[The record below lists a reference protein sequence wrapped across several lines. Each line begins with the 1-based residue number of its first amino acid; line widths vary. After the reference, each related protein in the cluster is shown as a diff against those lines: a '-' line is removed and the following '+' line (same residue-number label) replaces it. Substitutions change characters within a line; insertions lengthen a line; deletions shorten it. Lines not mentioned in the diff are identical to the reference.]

1 MKNRYF
7 NTFIH
12 KTPSVDKEDGKEVK
26 ATKIC
31 ISKFPSEILFDL
43 IHYVRNHWEGGYKG
57 VLFVKEGI
65 RLHHRVFTNSIDAQ
79 NCIFE
84 EQMEFDNCI
93 FEEQTEFDKSS
104 FLSDISFKRSI
115 FRGSDFKSISFR
127 EVTFGGD
134 EIDFCLTEFYSG
146 DFSKAIF
153 KENSSIVDFKGA
165 KLYNVT
171 FNEAQFK
178 RTVSFEKLENPTEIK
193 STKFERAIF
202 SKQTNFHNVLFYD
215 DISFQNTIFRGKTY
229 FLNITSKKI
238 SENTINGKEK
248 EFSFNGAKF
257 QNETYFSGNNYI
269 ELNFS
274 EGEFG
279 VKDEDI
285 SISFSNAKFYENIRF
300 HHCDFYSS
308 INFENTTFEKLVDFH
323 GAIFCKA
330 QPFHFTD
337 FSEEAIFA
345 NVKFKKEVQFLYCKI
360 KPDSYIRFESSIFER
375 GLEIS
380 RSNFR
385 RNINFWDI
393 TIDKEGEQEIFR
405 NLNNQH
411 YKDIKY
417 IDDFGKYRTKK
428 EVPMVYRQIRET
440 YRIIKDNFYA
450 QNNRIEGLKFYEK
463 EMSVYLEEKRFSKTK
478 EKQKYKSN
486 FYGNLK
492 DNNIFYVLLAIIVVS
507 MSLWVYCKFLLFY
520 ITLIISFVLVL
531 VERWYKNKEKLK
543 TKNSLKQNNYFSF
556 IFLIIG
562 IIFYLIWIYEAMNTI
577 HYFVISYIFLFFSAV
592 FLYFYQERDRIILWL
607 NKNSNSFGTDWVVGI
622 NFTLLIALISSM
634 IILSMTPHIVFSFDT
649 EGIENFIRTLVE
661 ILNITE
667 WADIKIL
674 NKEPNTW
681 QYILMFFSRI
691 FIGYGYYQTIQ
702 AFRKFGKS

>member
-65 RLHHRVFTNSIDAQ
+65 KLHHRVFTNSIDAQ
-79 NCIFE
+79 NCVFE
-84 EQMEFDNCI
+84 EQAEFYNCI
-93 FEEQTEFDKSS
+93 FEEHTEFDKSS

-115 FRGSDFKSISFR
+115 FRGGVFKSISFR
-127 EVTFGGD
+127 EVTFEGD
-134 EIDFCLTEFYSG
+134 EIDFCLTEIYSG
-146 DFSKAIF
+146 DFSKANF

-202 SKQTNFHNVLFYD
+202 SKQANFHNVLFYD

-238 SENTINGKEK
+238 SENTINKEK

-257 QNETYFSGNNYI
+257 QNETYFNGNNYI

-274 EGEFG
+274 EVEFG
-279 VKDEDI
+279 VKDKDVT
-285 SISFSNAKFYENIRF
+285 ISFSNAKFYESIRF

-323 GAIFCKA
+323 AAIFCEA

-337 FSEEAIFA
+337 FSAEAIFA

-417 IDDFGKYRTKK
+417 IDDFGKYPTK

-440 YRIIKDNFYA
+440 YRIIKDDFYA

-463 EMSVYLEEKRFSKTK
+463 EMSVYLEEKRLSKTK
-478 EKQKYKSN
+478 KEEKHESNCYKK
-486 FYGNLK
+486 FKGDK
-492 DNNIFYVLLAIIVVS
+492 IFYSLIIIMVITII
-507 MSLWVYCKFLLFY
+507 LWGCYKYFIFY
-520 ITLIISFVLVL
+520 IILIISFVLVL

-543 TKNSLKQNNYFSF
+543 TKNPLKQNNYFSF

-674 NKEPNTW
+674 NKEPNTR

-702 AFRKFGKS
+702 AFRKFGKL

>member
-1 MKNRYF
+1 MKNKNRHF
-7 NTFIH
+7 NTFID
-12 KTPSVDKEDGKEVK
+12 KVTPKDKNEP
-26 ATKIC
+26 KIC
-31 ISKFPSEILFDL
+31 ISRFPSEILFDL

-146 DFSKAIF
+146 DFSKAVF
-153 KENSSIVDFKGA
+153 KENSFIVDFKGA

-202 SKQTNFHNVLFYD
+202 SKQANFHNVLFYD
-215 DISFQNTIFRGKTY
+215 DISFQNAIFTGKTY
-229 FLNITSKKI
+229 FFNITSKKI
-238 SENTINGKEK
+238 SEDTTNGKEK
-248 EFSFNGAKF
+248 EFTFKGAKF

-285 SISFSNAKFYENIRF
+285 TISFSNAKFYENIRF

-308 INFENTTFEKLVDFH
+308 INFENTTFEKLVDFYL
-323 GAIFCKA
+323 AIFHNE
-330 QPFHFTD
+330 QQFLRTD
-337 FSEEAIFA
+337 FFGTCIFSG
-345 NVKFKKEVQFLYCKI
+345 VTFEKEVQFLYNKV
-360 KPDSYIRFESSIFER
+360 KSDSYLNFESSIFSR
-375 GLEIS
+375 CIDIS
-380 RSNFR
+380 RANFR
-385 RNINFWDI
+385 CTINFWNI
-393 TIDKEGEQEIFR
+393 KIEGIENIQTY
-405 NLNNQH
+405 Q
-411 YKDIKY
+411 KY
-417 IDDFGKYRTKK
+417 IDDFGKYPRDKK
-428 EVPMVYRQIRET
+428 NITPTTYSKIRET
-440 YRIIKDNFYA
+440 FRIIKSNFYME
-450 QNNRIEGLKFYEK
+450 NNKIEGLNMYKN
-463 EMSVYLEEKRFSKTK
+463 EMSVYQREQFSLLGYNRLDKILYTIRQNIK
-478 EKQKYKSN
+478 IKYIFFSV
-486 FYGNLK
+486 FFIFFLYFNLK
-492 DNNIFYVLLAIIVVS
+492 MILNNENKFLITYLLFFALPISFI
-507 MSLWVYCKFLLFY
+507 LLFY
-520 ITLIISFVLVL
+520 I
-531 VERWYKNKEKLK
+531 KD
-543 TKNSLKQNNYFSF
+543 
-556 IFLIIG
+556 IFL
-562 IIFYLIWIYEAMNTI
+562 LLLNR
-577 HYFVISYIFLFFSAV
+577 IS
-592 FLYFYQERDRIILWL
+592 
-607 NKNSNSFGTDWVVGI
+607 NKFGTDWIRGVSFIVIMGVITSYILLKKSYNFWSFEPYNLKAWEESVAFFLNVI
-622 NFTLLIALISSM
+622 NIVDMKPFDNGVKSANGLIQLVQDNDFNN
-634 IILSMTPHIVFSFDT
+634 IIL
-649 EGIENFIRTLVE
+649 FIG
-661 ILNITE
+661 
-667 WADIKIL
+667 
-674 NKEPNTW
+674 
-681 QYILMFFSRI
+681 RI

>member
-1 MKNRYF
+1 MKNKNRHF
-7 NTFIH
+7 NTFID
-12 KTPSVDKEDGKEVK
+12 KVTPKDKKEP
-26 ATKIC
+26 KIC
-31 ISKFPSEILFDL
+31 ISRFPSEILFDL

-146 DFSKAIF
+146 DFSKAVF
-153 KENSSIVDFKGA
+153 KENSFIVDFKGA

-202 SKQTNFHNVLFYD
+202 SKQANFHNVLFYD
-215 DISFQNTIFRGKTY
+215 DISFQNAIFTGKTY
-229 FLNITSKKI
+229 FFNITSKKI
-238 SENTINGKEK
+238 SEDTTNGKEK
-248 EFSFNGAKF
+248 EFTFKGAKF

-285 SISFSNAKFYENIRF
+285 TISFSNAKFYENIRF

-308 INFENTTFEKLVDFH
+308 INFENTTFEKLVDFYL
-323 GAIFCKA
+323 AIFHNE
-330 QPFHFTD
+330 QQFLRTD
-337 FSEEAIFA
+337 FFGTCIFSG
-345 NVKFKKEVQFLYCKI
+345 VTFEKEVQFLYNKV
-360 KPDSYIRFESSIFER
+360 KSDSYLNFESSIFSR
-375 GLEIS
+375 CIDIS
-380 RSNFR
+380 RANFR
-385 RNINFWDI
+385 CTINFWNI
-393 TIDKEGEQEIFR
+393 KIEGIENIQTY
-405 NLNNQH
+405 Q
-411 YKDIKY
+411 KY
-417 IDDFGKYRTKK
+417 IDDFGKYPRDKK
-428 EVPMVYRQIRET
+428 NITPTTYSKIRET
-440 YRIIKDNFYA
+440 FRIIKSNFYME
-450 QNNRIEGLKFYEK
+450 NNKIEGLNMYKN
-463 EMSVYLEEKRFSKTK
+463 EMSVYQREQFSLLGYNRLDKILYIIRQNIK
-478 EKQKYKSN
+478 IKYIFFSV
-486 FYGNLK
+486 FFIFFGYFNLK
-492 DNNIFYVLLAIIVVS
+492 MILNNESKFFIIYIIFFALPISFI
-507 MSLWVYCKFLLFY
+507 LLFY
-520 ITLIISFVLVL
+520 I
-531 VERWYKNKEKLK
+531 K
-543 TKNSLKQNNYFSF
+543 
-556 IFLIIG
+556 
-562 IIFYLIWIYEAMNTI
+562 
-577 HYFVISYIFLFFSAV
+577 
-592 FLYFYQERDRIILWL
+592 DIILLLL
-607 NKNSNSFGTDWVVGI
+607 NRISNKFGTDWIRGVSFIVIMGVITSYILLKKSYNFWSFEPYNLKAWEESVAFFLNVI
-622 NFTLLIALISSM
+622 NIVDMKPFDNGVKSANGLIQLVQDNDFNN
-634 IILSMTPHIVFSFDT
+634 IIL
-649 EGIENFIRTLVE
+649 FIG
-661 ILNITE
+661 
-667 WADIKIL
+667 
-674 NKEPNTW
+674 
-681 QYILMFFSRI
+681 RI

>member
-1 MKNRYF
+1 MKNKNRHF
-7 NTFIH
+7 NTFID
-12 KTPSVDKEDGKEVK
+12 KVTPKDKNEP
-26 ATKIC
+26 KIC
-31 ISKFPSEILFDL
+31 ISRFPSEILFDL

-146 DFSKAIF
+146 DFSKAVF
-153 KENSSIVDFKGA
+153 KENSFIVDFKGA

-202 SKQTNFHNVLFYD
+202 SKQANFHNVLFYD
-215 DISFQNTIFRGKTY
+215 DISFQNAIFTGKTY
-229 FLNITSKKI
+229 FFNITSKKI
-238 SENTINGKEK
+238 SEDTTNGKEK
-248 EFSFNGAKF
+248 EFTFKGAKF

-285 SISFSNAKFYENIRF
+285 TISFSNAKFYENIRF

-308 INFENTTFEKLVDFH
+308 INFENTTFEKLVDFYL
-323 GAIFCKA
+323 AIFHNE
-330 QPFHFTD
+330 QQFLRTD
-337 FSEEAIFA
+337 FFGTCIFSG
-345 NVKFKKEVQFLYCKI
+345 VTFEKEVQFLYNKV
-360 KPDSYIRFESSIFER
+360 KSDSYLNFESSIFSR
-375 GLEIS
+375 CIDIS
-380 RSNFR
+380 RANFR
-385 RNINFWDI
+385 CTINFWNI
-393 TIDKEGEQEIFR
+393 KIEGIENIQTY
-405 NLNNQH
+405 Q
-411 YKDIKY
+411 KY
-417 IDDFGKYRTKK
+417 IDDFGKYPRDKK
-428 EVPMVYRQIRET
+428 NITPTTYSKIRET
-440 YRIIKDNFYA
+440 FRIIKSNFYME
-450 QNNRIEGLKFYEK
+450 NNKIEGLNMYKN
-463 EMSVYLEEKRFSKTK
+463 EMSVYQREQFSLLGYNRLDKILYIIRQNIK
-478 EKQKYKSN
+478 IKYIFFSV
-486 FYGNLK
+486 FFIFFGYFNLK
-492 DNNIFYVLLAIIVVS
+492 MILNNESKFFIIYILFFALPIS
-507 MSLWVYCKFLLFY
+507 FILLFY
-520 ITLIISFVLVL
+520 I
-531 VERWYKNKEKLK
+531 K
-543 TKNSLKQNNYFSF
+543 
-556 IFLIIG
+556 
-562 IIFYLIWIYEAMNTI
+562 
-577 HYFVISYIFLFFSAV
+577 
-592 FLYFYQERDRIILWL
+592 DIILLLL
-607 NKNSNSFGTDWVVGI
+607 NRISNKFGTDWIRGVSFIVIMGVITSYILLKKSYNFWSFEPYNLKAWEESVAFFLNVI
-622 NFTLLIALISSM
+622 NIVDMKPFDNGVKSANGLIQLVQDNDFNN
-634 IILSMTPHIVFSFDT
+634 IIL
-649 EGIENFIRTLVE
+649 FIG
-661 ILNITE
+661 
-667 WADIKIL
+667 
-674 NKEPNTW
+674 
-681 QYILMFFSRI
+681 RI

>member
-1 MKNRYF
+1 MKNKNRHF
-7 NTFIH
+7 NTFID
-12 KTPSVDKEDGKEVK
+12 KVTPKDKNEP
-26 ATKIC
+26 KIC
-31 ISKFPSEILFDL
+31 ISRFPSEILFDL

-146 DFSKAIF
+146 DFSKAVF
-153 KENSSIVDFKGA
+153 KENSFIVDFKGA

-202 SKQTNFHNVLFYD
+202 SKQANFHNVLFYD
-215 DISFQNTIFRGKTY
+215 DISFQNAIFTGKTY
-229 FLNITSKKI
+229 FFNITSKKI
-238 SENTINGKEK
+238 SEDTTNGKEK
-248 EFSFNGAKF
+248 EFTFKGAKF

-285 SISFSNAKFYENIRF
+285 TISFSNAKFYENIRF

-308 INFENTTFEKLVDFH
+308 INFENTTFEKLVDFYL
-323 GAIFCKA
+323 AIFHNE
-330 QPFHFTD
+330 QQFLRTD
-337 FSEEAIFA
+337 FFGTCIFSG
-345 NVKFKKEVQFLYCKI
+345 VTFEKEVQFLYNKV
-360 KPDSYIRFESSIFER
+360 KSDSYLNFESSIFSR
-375 GLEIS
+375 CIDIS
-380 RSNFR
+380 RANFR
-385 RNINFWDI
+385 CTINFWNI
-393 TIDKEGEQEIFR
+393 KIEGIENIQTY
-405 NLNNQH
+405 Q
-411 YKDIKY
+411 KY
-417 IDDFGKYRTKK
+417 IDDFGKYPRDKK
-428 EVPMVYRQIRET
+428 NITPTTYSKIRET
-440 YRIIKDNFYA
+440 FRIIKSNFYL
-450 QNNRIEGLKFYEK
+450 QNNKIEGLNMYKN
-463 EMSVYLEEKRFSKTK
+463 EMSVYQREQFSLLGYNRLDKILYIIRQNIK
-478 EKQKYKSN
+478 IKYIFFSV
-486 FYGNLK
+486 FFIFFGYFNLK
-492 DNNIFYVLLAIIVVS
+492 MILNNESKFFIIYILFFALPIS
-507 MSLWVYCKFLLFY
+507 FILLFY
-520 ITLIISFVLVL
+520 I
-531 VERWYKNKEKLK
+531 K
-543 TKNSLKQNNYFSF
+543 
-556 IFLIIG
+556 
-562 IIFYLIWIYEAMNTI
+562 
-577 HYFVISYIFLFFSAV
+577 
-592 FLYFYQERDRIILWL
+592 DIILLLL
-607 NKNSNSFGTDWVVGI
+607 NRISNKFGTDWIRGVSFIVIMGVITSYILLKKSYNFWSFEPYNLKAWEESVAFFLNVI
-622 NFTLLIALISSM
+622 NIVDMKPFDNGVKSANGLIQLVQDNDFNN
-634 IILSMTPHIVFSFDT
+634 IIL
-649 EGIENFIRTLVE
+649 FIG
-661 ILNITE
+661 
-667 WADIKIL
+667 
-674 NKEPNTW
+674 
-681 QYILMFFSRI
+681 RI

>member
-1 MKNRYF
+1 MKNKNRHF
-7 NTFIH
+7 NTFID
-12 KTPSVDKEDGKEVK
+12 KVTPKDKNEP
-26 ATKIC
+26 KIC
-31 ISKFPSEILFDL
+31 ISRFPSEILFDL

-153 KENSSIVDFKGA
+153 KENSSIVDFRGA

-202 SKQTNFHNVLFYD
+202 SKQANFHNVLFYD

-238 SENTINGKEK
+238 SENTIIGREK

-257 QNETYFSGNNYI
+257 QSETYFNGNNYI

-274 EGEFG
+274 EVEFG
-279 VKDEDI
+279 VKDKDVT
-285 SISFSNAKFYENIRF
+285 ISFSNAKFYESIRF

-323 GAIFCKA
+323 GAIFFEA

-360 KPDSYIRFESSIFER
+360 KPDSYIRFENSIFER

-417 IDDFGKYRTKK
+417 IDDFGKYPTK

-440 YRIIKDNFYA
+440 YRIIKDDFYA

-463 EMSVYLEEKRFSKTK
+463 EMSVYLEEKRLSKTK
-478 EKQKYKSN
+478 KEEKHESNCYKK
-486 FYGNLK
+486 FKGDK
-492 DNNIFYVLLAIIVVS
+492 IFYSLIIIMVITII
-507 MSLWVYCKFLLFY
+507 LWGCYKYFIFY
-520 ITLIISFVLVL
+520 IILIISFVLVL

-543 TKNSLKQNNYFSF
+543 TKNPLKQNNYFSF

>member
-1 MKNRYF
+1 MKNKNRHF
-7 NTFIH
+7 NTFID
-12 KTPSVDKEDGKEVK
+12 KVTPKDKNEP
-26 ATKIC
+26 KIC
-31 ISKFPSEILFDL
+31 ISRFPSEILFDL

-146 DFSKAIF
+146 DFSKAVF
-153 KENSSIVDFKGA
+153 KENSFIVDFKGA

-202 SKQTNFHNVLFYD
+202 SKQANFHNVLFYD
-215 DISFQNTIFRGKTY
+215 DISFQNPIFTGKTY
-229 FLNITSKKI
+229 FFNITSKKI
-238 SENTINGKEK
+238 SEDTTNGKEK
-248 EFSFNGAKF
+248 EFTFKGAKF

-285 SISFSNAKFYENIRF
+285 TISFSNAKFYENIRF

-308 INFENTTFEKLVDFH
+308 INFENTTFEKLVDFYL
-323 GAIFCKA
+323 AIFHNE
-330 QPFHFTD
+330 QQFLRTD
-337 FSEEAIFA
+337 FFGTCIFSG
-345 NVKFKKEVQFLYCKI
+345 VTFEKEVQFLYNKV
-360 KPDSYIRFESSIFER
+360 KSDSYLNFESSIFSR
-375 GLEIS
+375 CIDIS
-380 RSNFR
+380 RANFR
-385 RNINFWDI
+385 CTINFWNI
-393 TIDKEGEQEIFR
+393 KIEGIENIQTY
-405 NLNNQH
+405 Q
-411 YKDIKY
+411 KY
-417 IDDFGKYRTKK
+417 IDDFGKYPRDKK
-428 EVPMVYRQIRET
+428 NITPTTYSKIRET
-440 YRIIKDNFYA
+440 FRIIKSNFYME
-450 QNNRIEGLKFYEK
+450 NNKIEGLNMYKN
-463 EMSVYLEEKRFSKTK
+463 EMSVYQREQFSLLGYNRLDKILYIIRQNIK
-478 EKQKYKSN
+478 IKYIFFSV
-486 FYGNLK
+486 FFIFFGYFNLK
-492 DNNIFYVLLAIIVVS
+492 MILNNESKFFIIYILFFALPIS
-507 MSLWVYCKFLLFY
+507 FILLFY
-520 ITLIISFVLVL
+520 I
-531 VERWYKNKEKLK
+531 K
-543 TKNSLKQNNYFSF
+543 
-556 IFLIIG
+556 
-562 IIFYLIWIYEAMNTI
+562 
-577 HYFVISYIFLFFSAV
+577 
-592 FLYFYQERDRIILWL
+592 DIILLLL
-607 NKNSNSFGTDWVVGI
+607 NRISNKFGTDWIRGVSFIVIMGVITSYILLKKSYNFWSFEPYNLKAWEESVAFFLNVI
-622 NFTLLIALISSM
+622 NIVDMKPFDNGVKSANGLIQLVQDNDFNN
-634 IILSMTPHIVFSFDT
+634 IIL
-649 EGIENFIRTLVE
+649 FIG
-661 ILNITE
+661 
-667 WADIKIL
+667 
-674 NKEPNTW
+674 
-681 QYILMFFSRI
+681 RI

>member
-1 MKNRYF
+1 MKNKNRHF
-7 NTFIH
+7 NTFID
-12 KTPSVDKEDGKEVK
+12 KVTPKDKKEP
-26 ATKIC
+26 KIC
-31 ISKFPSEILFDL
+31 ISRFPSEILFDL

-153 KENSSIVDFKGA
+153 KENSSIVDFRGA

-202 SKQTNFHNVLFYD
+202 SKQANFHNVLFYD

-257 QNETYFSGNNYI
+257 QNETYFKGNNHI

-274 EGEFG
+274 EVEFG
-279 VKDEDI
+279 VRDKDI
-285 SISFSNAKFYENIRF
+285 TISFSNAKFYENIRF

-308 INFENTTFEKLVDFH
+308 INFENTTFEKLVDFYL
-323 GAIFCKA
+323 AIFHNE
-330 QPFHFTD
+330 QQFLRTD
-337 FSEEAIFA
+337 FFGTCIFSG
-345 NVKFKKEVQFLYCKI
+345 VTFEKEVQFLYNRVKS
-360 KPDSYIRFESSIFER
+360 DSYLNFESSIFSR
-375 GLEIS
+375 CIDIS
-380 RSNFR
+380 RANFR
-385 RNINFWDI
+385 CTINFWNI
-393 TIDKEGEQEIFR
+393 KIQGIENIQTYQ
-405 NLNNQH
+405 
-411 YKDIKY
+411 KY
-417 IDDFGKYRTKK
+417 IDDFGKYPRDKK
-428 EVPMVYRQIRET
+428 NITPTTYSKIRET
-440 YRIIKDNFYA
+440 FRIIKSNFYME
-450 QNNRIEGLKFYEK
+450 NNKIEGLNMYKN
-463 EMSVYLEEKRFSKTK
+463 EMSVYQREQFSSLGYNRLDKILYTIRQNIK
-478 EKQKYKSN
+478 IKYIFFSV
-486 FYGNLK
+486 FFIFFGYFNLK
-492 DNNIFYVLLAIIVVS
+492 MILNNESKFLITYLLFFALPIFFI
-507 MSLWVYCKFLLFY
+507 LLFY
-520 ITLIISFVLVL
+520 I
-531 VERWYKNKEKLK
+531 K
-543 TKNSLKQNNYFSF
+543 
-556 IFLIIG
+556 
-562 IIFYLIWIYEAMNTI
+562 
-577 HYFVISYIFLFFSAV
+577 
-592 FLYFYQERDRIILWL
+592 DIILLLL
-607 NKNSNSFGTDWVVGI
+607 NRISNKFGTDWIRGVSFIVIMGVITSYILLKKSYNFWSFEPYNLKAWEESVAFFLNVI
-622 NFTLLIALISSM
+622 NIVDMKPFDNGVKSANGLIQLVQDNDFNN
-634 IILSMTPHIVFSFDT
+634 IIL
-649 EGIENFIRTLVE
+649 FIG
-661 ILNITE
+661 
-667 WADIKIL
+667 
-674 NKEPNTW
+674 
-681 QYILMFFSRI
+681 RI

>member
-12 KTPSVDKEDGKEVK
+12 KTPSVDKEDGKEIK

-134 EIDFCLTEFYSG
+134 KIDFCLTEFYSG

-153 KENSSIVDFKGA
+153 KENSFIVDFKGA
-165 KLYNVT
+165 KLYSVI
-171 FNEAQFK
+171 FNEVQFE
-178 RTVSFEKLENPTEIK
+178 RIVSFEKLESPTEIK
-193 STKFERAIF
+193 NTKFEGAVF
-202 SKQTNFHNVLFYD
+202 SQQVNFHDVLFYD
-215 DISFQNTIFRGKTY
+215 NIFFQNAIFRGKTY
-229 FLNITSKKI
+229 FLNIISEKI
-238 SENTINGKEK
+238 SEDTTNGKEK
-248 EFSFNGAKF
+248 EFTFKRAKF
-257 QNETYFSGNNYI
+257 QNKTYFSGNNYI

-274 EGEFG
+274 EVEFG
-279 VKDEDI
+279 VKGEDI
-285 SISFSNAKFYENIRF
+285 TISFSNAKFYENIRF

-323 GAIFCKA
+323 GAIFCEA

-337 FSEEAIFA
+337 FSEKAIFA

-417 IDDFGKYRTKK
+417 IDDFGKYPTK
-428 EVPMVYRQIRET
+428 EVAMVYRQIRET
-440 YRIIKDNFYA
+440 YRIIKDDFYA
-450 QNNRIEGLKFYEK
+450 QNNRIEGLNFYEK
-463 EMSVYLEEKRFSKTK
+463 EISVYLEEKRLSKTK
-478 EKQKYKSN
+478 KEEKYESNCYK
-486 FYGNLK
+486 K
-492 DNNIFYVLLAIIVVS
+492 IKRDKIFYSLIIIMVITII
-507 MSLWVYCKFLLFY
+507 LWGCYKYFIFY
-520 ITLIISFVLVL
+520 IILIISFVLVL

-543 TKNSLKQNNYFSF
+543 SKNILKQNNYFSF

-667 WADIKIL
+667 WTDIKIL

>member
-1 MKNRYF
+1 MKNKNRHF
-7 NTFIH
+7 NTFID
-12 KTPSVDKEDGKEVK
+12 KVTPKDKNEP
-26 ATKIC
+26 KIC
-31 ISKFPSEILFDL
+31 ISRFPSEILFDL

-146 DFSKAIF
+146 DFSKVVF
-153 KENSSIVDFKGA
+153 KENSFIVDFKGA

-202 SKQTNFHNVLFYD
+202 SKQANFHNVLFYD
-215 DISFQNTIFRGKTY
+215 DISFQNAIFTGKTY
-229 FLNITSKKI
+229 FFNITSKKI
-238 SENTINGKEK
+238 SEDTTNGKEK
-248 EFSFNGAKF
+248 EFTFKGAKF

-285 SISFSNAKFYENIRF
+285 TISFSNAKFYENIRF

-308 INFENTTFEKLVDFH
+308 INFENTTFEKLVDFYL
-323 GAIFCKA
+323 AIFHNE
-330 QPFHFTD
+330 QQFLRTD
-337 FSEEAIFA
+337 FFGTCIFSG
-345 NVKFKKEVQFLYCKI
+345 VTFEKEVQFLYNKV
-360 KPDSYIRFESSIFER
+360 KSDSYLNFESSIFSR
-375 GLEIS
+375 CIDIS
-380 RSNFR
+380 RANFR
-385 RNINFWDI
+385 CTINFWNI
-393 TIDKEGEQEIFR
+393 KIEGIENIQTY
-405 NLNNQH
+405 Q
-411 YKDIKY
+411 KY
-417 IDDFGKYRTKK
+417 IDDFGKYPRDKK
-428 EVPMVYRQIRET
+428 NITPTTYSKIRET
-440 YRIIKDNFYA
+440 FRIIKSNFYME
-450 QNNRIEGLKFYEK
+450 NNKIEGLNMYKN
-463 EMSVYLEEKRFSKTK
+463 EMSVYQREQFSLLGYNRLDKILYIIRQNIK
-478 EKQKYKSN
+478 IKYIFFSV
-486 FYGNLK
+486 FFIFFGYFNLK
-492 DNNIFYVLLAIIVVS
+492 MILNNESKFFIIYILFFALPIS
-507 MSLWVYCKFLLFY
+507 FILLFY
-520 ITLIISFVLVL
+520 I
-531 VERWYKNKEKLK
+531 K
-543 TKNSLKQNNYFSF
+543 
-556 IFLIIG
+556 
-562 IIFYLIWIYEAMNTI
+562 
-577 HYFVISYIFLFFSAV
+577 
-592 FLYFYQERDRIILWL
+592 DIILLLL
-607 NKNSNSFGTDWVVGI
+607 NRISNKFGTDWIRGVSFIVIMGVITSYILLKKSYNFWSFEPYNLKAWEESVAFFLNVI
-622 NFTLLIALISSM
+622 NIVDMKPFDNGVKSANGLIQLVQDNDFNN
-634 IILSMTPHIVFSFDT
+634 IIL
-649 EGIENFIRTLVE
+649 FIG
-661 ILNITE
+661 
-667 WADIKIL
+667 
-674 NKEPNTW
+674 
-681 QYILMFFSRI
+681 RI

>member
-7 NTFIH
+7 NTFID
-12 KTPSVDKEDGKEVK
+12 KVTPEDKKEP
-26 ATKIC
+26 KIC
-31 ISKFPSEILFDL
+31 ISRFPPEILFDL

-79 NCIFE
+79 NCVFEKQVEFYNCVFE
-84 EQMEFDNCI
+84 EH
-93 FEEQTEFDKSS
+93 TEFDKSS

-115 FRGSDFKSISFR
+115 FRGGVFKSISFR
-127 EVTFGGD
+127 EVTFEGD
-134 EIDFCLTEFYSG
+134 EIDFCLTEIYSG

-202 SKQTNFHNVLFYD
+202 SKQANFHNVLFYD

-238 SENTINGKEK
+238 SENTINKEK

-257 QNETYFSGNNYI
+257 QNETYFNGNNYI

-274 EGEFG
+274 EVEFG
-279 VKDEDI
+279 VKDKDVT
-285 SISFSNAKFYENIRF
+285 ISFSNAKFYENIRF

-323 GAIFCKA
+323 AAIFCEA

-337 FSEEAIFA
+337 FSAEAIFA

-380 RSNFR
+380 RSNFK

-393 TIDKEGEQEIFR
+393 TIAKEGEQEIFR

-411 YKDIKY
+411 YEDIKY
-417 IDDFGKYRTKK
+417 IDDFGKYSTK

-440 YRIIKDNFYA
+440 YRIIKDDFYA

-486 FYGNLK
+486 FYRNLK

-507 MSLWVYCKFLLFY
+507 MSLWVYCKSLFFY

-543 TKNSLKQNNYFSF
+543 TKNPLKQNNYFSF

-674 NKEPNTW
+674 NKEPNTR

>member
-79 NCIFE
+79 NCVFE
-84 EQMEFDNCI
+84 EH
-93 FEEQTEFDKSS
+93 TEFDKSS

-146 DFSKAIF
+146 DFSKAVF
-153 KENSSIVDFKGA
+153 KENSFIVDFKGA

-202 SKQTNFHNVLFYD
+202 SKQANFHNVLFYD
-215 DISFQNTIFRGKTY
+215 DISFQNAIFTGKTY
-229 FLNITSKKI
+229 FFNITSKKI
-238 SENTINGKEK
+238 SEDTTNGKEK
-248 EFSFNGAKF
+248 EFTFKGAKF

-285 SISFSNAKFYENIRF
+285 TISFSNAKFYENIRF

-308 INFENTTFEKLVDFH
+308 INFENTTFEKLVDFYL
-323 GAIFCKA
+323 AIFHNE
-330 QPFHFTD
+330 QQFLRTD
-337 FSEEAIFA
+337 FFGTCIFSG
-345 NVKFKKEVQFLYCKI
+345 VTFEKEVQFLYNKV
-360 KPDSYIRFESSIFER
+360 KSDSYLNFESSIFSR
-375 GLEIS
+375 CIDIS
-380 RSNFR
+380 RANFR
-385 RNINFWDI
+385 CTINFWNI
-393 TIDKEGEQEIFR
+393 KIEGIENIQTY
-405 NLNNQH
+405 Q
-411 YKDIKY
+411 KY
-417 IDDFGKYRTKK
+417 IDDFGKYPRDKK
-428 EVPMVYRQIRET
+428 NITPTTYSKIRET
-440 YRIIKDNFYA
+440 FRIIKSNFYME
-450 QNNRIEGLKFYEK
+450 NNKIEGLNMYKN
-463 EMSVYLEEKRFSKTK
+463 EMSVYQREQFSLLGYNRLDKILYIIRQNIK
-478 EKQKYKSN
+478 IKYIFFSV
-486 FYGNLK
+486 FFIFFGYFNLK
-492 DNNIFYVLLAIIVVS
+492 MILNNESKFFIIYILFFALPIS
-507 MSLWVYCKFLLFY
+507 FILLFY
-520 ITLIISFVLVL
+520 I
-531 VERWYKNKEKLK
+531 K
-543 TKNSLKQNNYFSF
+543 
-556 IFLIIG
+556 
-562 IIFYLIWIYEAMNTI
+562 
-577 HYFVISYIFLFFSAV
+577 
-592 FLYFYQERDRIILWL
+592 DIILLLL
-607 NKNSNSFGTDWVVGI
+607 NRISNKFGTDWIRGVSFIVIMGVITSYILLKKSYNFWSFEPYNLKAWEESVAFFLNVI
-622 NFTLLIALISSM
+622 NIVDMKPFDNGVKSANGLIQLVQDNDFNN
-634 IILSMTPHIVFSFDT
+634 IIL
-649 EGIENFIRTLVE
+649 FIG
-661 ILNITE
+661 
-667 WADIKIL
+667 
-674 NKEPNTW
+674 
-681 QYILMFFSRI
+681 RI

>member
-7 NTFIH
+7 NTFIDEDTS
-12 KTPSVDKEDGKEVK
+12 KDKKEP
-26 ATKIC
+26 KIC
-31 ISKFPSEILFDL
+31 ISRFPSEILFDL

-146 DFSKAIF
+146 DFSKAVF
-153 KENSSIVDFKGA
+153 KENSFIVDFKGA

-202 SKQTNFHNVLFYD
+202 SKQANFHNVLFYD
-215 DISFQNTIFRGKTY
+215 DISFQNAIFTGKTY
-229 FLNITSKKI
+229 FFNITSKKI
-238 SENTINGKEK
+238 SEDTTNGKEK
-248 EFSFNGAKF
+248 EFTFKGAKF

-285 SISFSNAKFYENIRF
+285 TISFSNAKFYENIRF

-308 INFENTTFEKLVDFH
+308 INFENTTFEKLVDFYL
-323 GAIFCKA
+323 AIFHNE
-330 QPFHFTD
+330 QQFLRTD
-337 FSEEAIFA
+337 FFGTCIFSG
-345 NVKFKKEVQFLYCKI
+345 VTFEKEVQFLYNKV
-360 KPDSYIRFESSIFER
+360 KSDSYLNFESSIFSR
-375 GLEIS
+375 CIDIS
-380 RSNFR
+380 RANFR
-385 RNINFWDI
+385 CTINFWNI
-393 TIDKEGEQEIFR
+393 KIEGIENIQTY
-405 NLNNQH
+405 Q
-411 YKDIKY
+411 KY
-417 IDDFGKYRTKK
+417 IDDFGKYPRDKK
-428 EVPMVYRQIRET
+428 NITPTTYSKIRET
-440 YRIIKDNFYA
+440 FRIIKSNFYME
-450 QNNRIEGLKFYEK
+450 NNKIEGLNMYKN
-463 EMSVYLEEKRFSKTK
+463 EMSVYQREQFSLLGYNRLDKILYIIRQNIK
-478 EKQKYKSN
+478 IKYIFFSV
-486 FYGNLK
+486 FFIFFGYFNLK
-492 DNNIFYVLLAIIVVS
+492 MILNNESKFFIIYILFFALPIS
-507 MSLWVYCKFLLFY
+507 FILLFY
-520 ITLIISFVLVL
+520 I
-531 VERWYKNKEKLK
+531 K
-543 TKNSLKQNNYFSF
+543 
-556 IFLIIG
+556 
-562 IIFYLIWIYEAMNTI
+562 
-577 HYFVISYIFLFFSAV
+577 
-592 FLYFYQERDRIILWL
+592 DIILLLL
-607 NKNSNSFGTDWVVGI
+607 NRISNKFGTDWIRGVSFIVIMGVITSYILLKKSYNFWSFEPYNLKAWEESVAFFLNVI
-622 NFTLLIALISSM
+622 NIVDMKPFDNGVKSANGLIQLVQDNDFNN
-634 IILSMTPHIVFSFDT
+634 IIL
-649 EGIENFIRTLVE
+649 FIG
-661 ILNITE
+661 
-667 WADIKIL
+667 
-674 NKEPNTW
+674 
-681 QYILMFFSRI
+681 RI

>member
-1 MKNRYF
+1 MKNKNRHF
-7 NTFIH
+7 NTFID
-12 KTPSVDKEDGKEVK
+12 KVTPKDKNEP
-26 ATKIC
+26 KIC
-31 ISKFPSEILFDL
+31 ISRFPSEILFDL

-146 DFSKAIF
+146 DFSKAVF
-153 KENSSIVDFKGA
+153 KENSFIVDFKGA

-202 SKQTNFHNVLFYD
+202 SKKANFHNVLFYD
-215 DISFQNTIFRGKTY
+215 DISFQNAIFTGKTY
-229 FLNITSKKI
+229 FFNITSKKI
-238 SENTINGKEK
+238 SEDTTNGKEK
-248 EFSFNGAKF
+248 EFTFKGAKF

-285 SISFSNAKFYENIRF
+285 TISFSNAKFYENIRF

-308 INFENTTFEKLVDFH
+308 INFENTTFEKLVDFYL
-323 GAIFCKA
+323 AIFHNE
-330 QPFHFTD
+330 QQFLRTD
-337 FSEEAIFA
+337 FFGTCIFSG
-345 NVKFKKEVQFLYCKI
+345 VTFEKEVQFLYNKV
-360 KPDSYIRFESSIFER
+360 KSDSYLNFESSIFSR
-375 GLEIS
+375 CIDIS
-380 RSNFR
+380 RANFR
-385 RNINFWDI
+385 CTINFWNI
-393 TIDKEGEQEIFR
+393 KIEGIENIQTY
-405 NLNNQH
+405 Q
-411 YKDIKY
+411 KY
-417 IDDFGKYRTKK
+417 IDDFGKYPRDKK
-428 EVPMVYRQIRET
+428 NITPTTYSKIRET
-440 YRIIKDNFYA
+440 FRIIKSNFYME
-450 QNNRIEGLKFYEK
+450 NNKIEGLNMYKN
-463 EMSVYLEEKRFSKTK
+463 EMSVYQREQFSLLGYNRLDKILYIIRQNIK
-478 EKQKYKSN
+478 IKYIFFSV
-486 FYGNLK
+486 FFIFFGYFNLK
-492 DNNIFYVLLAIIVVS
+492 MILNNESKFFIIYILFFALPIS
-507 MSLWVYCKFLLFY
+507 FILLFY
-520 ITLIISFVLVL
+520 I
-531 VERWYKNKEKLK
+531 K
-543 TKNSLKQNNYFSF
+543 
-556 IFLIIG
+556 
-562 IIFYLIWIYEAMNTI
+562 
-577 HYFVISYIFLFFSAV
+577 
-592 FLYFYQERDRIILWL
+592 DIILLLL
-607 NKNSNSFGTDWVVGI
+607 NRISNKFGTDWIRGVSFIVIMGVITSYILLKKSYNFWSFEPYNLKAWEESVAFFLNVI
-622 NFTLLIALISSM
+622 NIVDMKPFDNGVKSANGLIQLVQDNDFNN
-634 IILSMTPHIVFSFDT
+634 IIL
-649 EGIENFIRTLVE
+649 FIG
-661 ILNITE
+661 
-667 WADIKIL
+667 
-674 NKEPNTW
+674 
-681 QYILMFFSRI
+681 RI

>member
-1 MKNRYF
+1 MKNKNRHF
-7 NTFIH
+7 NTFID
-12 KTPSVDKEDGKEVK
+12 KVTPKDKKEP
-26 ATKIC
+26 KIC
-31 ISKFPSEILFDL
+31 ISRFPSEILFDL

-134 EIDFCLTEFYSG
+134 EIDFRLTEFYSG
-146 DFSKAIF
+146 DFSKAVF
-153 KENSSIVDFKGA
+153 KENSFIVDFKGA

-478 EKQKYKSN
+478 EKQKYKLN

-543 TKNSLKQNNYFSF
+543 TKNPLKQNNYFSF

>member
-7 NTFIH
+7 NTFID
-12 KTPSVDKEDGKEVK
+12 KVTPEDKKEP
-26 ATKIC
+26 KIC
-31 ISKFPSEILFDL
+31 ISRFPPEILFDL

-79 NCIFE
+79 NCVFEKQVEFYNCVFE
-84 EQMEFDNCI
+84 EH
-93 FEEQTEFDKSS
+93 TEFDKSS

-115 FRGSDFKSISFR
+115 FRGGVFKSISFR
-127 EVTFGGD
+127 EVTFEGD
-134 EIDFCLTEFYSG
+134 EIDFCLTEIYSG

-202 SKQTNFHNVLFYD
+202 SKQANFHNVLFYD

-238 SENTINGKEK
+238 SENTINKEK

-257 QNETYFSGNNYI
+257 QNETYFNGNNYI

-274 EGEFG
+274 EVEFG
-279 VKDEDI
+279 VKDKDVT
-285 SISFSNAKFYENIRF
+285 ISFSNAKFYENIRF

-323 GAIFCKA
+323 AAIFCEA

-337 FSEEAIFA
+337 FSAEAIFA

-380 RSNFR
+380 RSNFK

-393 TIDKEGEQEIFR
+393 TIAKEGEQEIFI

-411 YKDIKY
+411 YEDIKY
-417 IDDFGKYRTKK
+417 IDDFGKYSTK

-440 YRIIKDNFYA
+440 YRIIKDDFYA

-486 FYGNLK
+486 FYRNLK

-507 MSLWVYCKFLLFY
+507 MSLWVYCKSLFFY

-543 TKNSLKQNNYFSF
+543 TKNPLKQNNYFSF

-674 NKEPNTW
+674 NKEPNTR

>member
-1 MKNRYF
+1 MKNKNRHF
-7 NTFIH
+7 NTFID
-12 KTPSVDKEDGKEVK
+12 KVTPKDKNEP
-26 ATKIC
+26 KIC
-31 ISKFPSEILFDL
+31 ISRFPSEILFDL

-146 DFSKAIF
+146 DFSKAVF
-153 KENSSIVDFKGA
+153 KENSFIVDFKGA

-202 SKQTNFHNVLFYD
+202 SKQANFHNVLFYD
-215 DISFQNTIFRGKTY
+215 DISFQNAIFTGKTY
-229 FLNITSKKI
+229 FFNITSKKI
-238 SENTINGKEK
+238 SEDTTNGKEK
-248 EFSFNGAKF
+248 EFTFKGAKF

-285 SISFSNAKFYENIRF
+285 TISFSNAKFYENIRF

-308 INFENTTFEKLVDFH
+308 INFENTTFEKLVDFYL
-323 GAIFCKA
+323 AIFHNE
-330 QPFHFTD
+330 QQFLRTD
-337 FSEEAIFA
+337 FFGTCIFSG
-345 NVKFKKEVQFLYCKI
+345 VTFEKEVQFLYNKV
-360 KPDSYIRFESSIFER
+360 KSDSYLNFESSIFWR
-375 GLEIS
+375 CIDIS
-380 RSNFR
+380 RANFR
-385 RNINFWDI
+385 CTINFWNI
-393 TIDKEGEQEIFR
+393 KIEGIENIQTY
-405 NLNNQH
+405 Q
-411 YKDIKY
+411 KY
-417 IDDFGKYRTKK
+417 IDDFGKYPRDKK
-428 EVPMVYRQIRET
+428 NITPTTYSKIRET
-440 YRIIKDNFYA
+440 FRIIKSNFYME
-450 QNNRIEGLKFYEK
+450 NNKIEGLNMYKN
-463 EMSVYLEEKRFSKTK
+463 EMSVYQREQFSLLGYNRLDKILYIIRQNIK
-478 EKQKYKSN
+478 IKYIFFSV
-486 FYGNLK
+486 FFIFFGYFNLK
-492 DNNIFYVLLAIIVVS
+492 MILNNESKFFIIYILFFALPIS
-507 MSLWVYCKFLLFY
+507 FILLFY
-520 ITLIISFVLVL
+520 I
-531 VERWYKNKEKLK
+531 K
-543 TKNSLKQNNYFSF
+543 
-556 IFLIIG
+556 
-562 IIFYLIWIYEAMNTI
+562 
-577 HYFVISYIFLFFSAV
+577 
-592 FLYFYQERDRIILWL
+592 DIILLLL
-607 NKNSNSFGTDWVVGI
+607 NRISNKFGTDWIRGVSFIVIMGVITSYILLKKSYNFWSFEPYNLKAWEESVAFFLNVI
-622 NFTLLIALISSM
+622 NIVDMKPFDNGVKSANGLIQLVQDNDFNN
-634 IILSMTPHIVFSFDT
+634 IIL
-649 EGIENFIRTLVE
+649 FIG
-661 ILNITE
+661 
-667 WADIKIL
+667 
-674 NKEPNTW
+674 
-681 QYILMFFSRI
+681 RI

>member
-1 MKNRYF
+1 MKNKNRHF
-7 NTFIH
+7 NTFID
-12 KTPSVDKEDGKEVK
+12 KVTPKDKKEP
-26 ATKIC
+26 KIC
-31 ISKFPSEILFDL
+31 ISRFPPEILFDL

-146 DFSKAIF
+146 DFSKAVF
-153 KENSSIVDFKGA
+153 KENSFIVDFKGA

-202 SKQTNFHNVLFYD
+202 SKQANFHNVLFYD
-215 DISFQNTIFRGKTY
+215 DISFQNAIFTGKTY
-229 FLNITSKKI
+229 FFNITSKKI
-238 SENTINGKEK
+238 SEDTTNGKEK
-248 EFSFNGAKF
+248 EFTFKGAKF

-285 SISFSNAKFYENIRF
+285 TISFSNAKFYENIRF

-308 INFENTTFEKLVDFH
+308 INFENTTFEKLVDFYL
-323 GAIFCKA
+323 AIFHNE
-330 QPFHFTD
+330 QQFLRTD
-337 FSEEAIFA
+337 FFGTCIFSG
-345 NVKFKKEVQFLYCKI
+345 VTFEKEVQFLYNKV
-360 KPDSYIRFESSIFER
+360 KSDSYLNFESSIFWR
-375 GLEIS
+375 CIDIS
-380 RSNFR
+380 RANFR
-385 RNINFWDI
+385 CTINFWNI
-393 TIDKEGEQEIFR
+393 KIEGIENIQTY
-405 NLNNQH
+405 Q
-411 YKDIKY
+411 KY
-417 IDDFGKYRTKK
+417 IDDFGKYPRDKK
-428 EVPMVYRQIRET
+428 NITPTTYSKIRET
-440 YRIIKDNFYA
+440 FRIIKSNFYME
-450 QNNRIEGLKFYEK
+450 NNKIEGLNMYKN
-463 EMSVYLEEKRFSKTK
+463 EMSVYQREQFSLLGYNRLDKILYIIRQNIK
-478 EKQKYKSN
+478 IKYIFFSV
-486 FYGNLK
+486 FFIFFGYFNLK
-492 DNNIFYVLLAIIVVS
+492 MILNNESKFFIIYILFFALPIS
-507 MSLWVYCKFLLFY
+507 FILLFY
-520 ITLIISFVLVL
+520 I
-531 VERWYKNKEKLK
+531 K
-543 TKNSLKQNNYFSF
+543 
-556 IFLIIG
+556 
-562 IIFYLIWIYEAMNTI
+562 
-577 HYFVISYIFLFFSAV
+577 
-592 FLYFYQERDRIILWL
+592 DIILLLL
-607 NKNSNSFGTDWVVGI
+607 NRISNKFGTDWIRGVSFIVIMGVITSYILLKKSYNFWSFEPYNLKAWEESVAFFLNVI
-622 NFTLLIALISSM
+622 NIVDMKPFDNGVKSANGLIQLVQDNDFNN
-634 IILSMTPHIVFSFDT
+634 IIL
-649 EGIENFIRTLVE
+649 FIG
-661 ILNITE
+661 
-667 WADIKIL
+667 
-674 NKEPNTW
+674 
-681 QYILMFFSRI
+681 RI

>member
-65 RLHHRVFTNSIDAQ
+65 KLHHRVFTNSIDAQ
-79 NCIFE
+79 NCVFE
-84 EQMEFDNCI
+84 EQAEFYNCI
-93 FEEQTEFDKSS
+93 FEEHTEFDKSS
-104 FLSDISFKRSI
+104 FLSDVSFKRSI

-127 EVTFGGD
+127 GVTFGGD
-134 EIDFCLTEFYSG
+134 EINFCLTEFYSG

-153 KENSSIVDFKGA
+153 KENSYIVDFKGA

-178 RTVSFEKLENPTEIK
+178 RIVSFEKFENPTEIK
-193 STKFERAIF
+193 NTKFERVIF
-202 SKQTNFHNVLFYD
+202 SQQANFHNVLFYD
-215 DISFQNTIFRGKTY
+215 DISFQNTIFTGKTY

-238 SENTINGKEK
+238 SENTIIGIEK

-257 QNETYFSGNNYI
+257 QSETYFNGNNYI

-274 EGEFG
+274 EVEFG
-279 VKDEDI
+279 VKDKDVT
-285 SISFSNAKFYENIRF
+285 ISFSNAKFYESIRF

-323 GAIFCKA
+323 GAIFFEA

-417 IDDFGKYRTKK
+417 IDDFGKYPTK

-440 YRIIKDNFYA
+440 YRIIKDDFYA

-463 EMSVYLEEKRFSKTK
+463 EMSVYLEEKRLSKTK
-478 EKQKYKSN
+478 KEEKHESNCYKK
-486 FYGNLK
+486 FKGDK
-492 DNNIFYVLLAIIVVS
+492 IFYSLIIIMVITII
-507 MSLWVYCKFLLFY
+507 LWGCYKYFIFY
-520 ITLIISFVLVL
+520 IILIISFVLVL

-543 TKNSLKQNNYFSF
+543 TKNPLKQNNYFSF

-562 IIFYLIWIYEAMNTI
+562 IIFYFIWIYEAMNTI